1 MSNTLKPYL
10 NCVRT
15 TLDAALCLR
24 NFPSQTVERHN
35 KVFFHC
41 LPWNS
46 FPTHPGP
53 VYDRQPEVE
62 VGGSKE
68 LILNPVTIC
77 RNEREKCR
85 IEPSVNSVR
94 VSIMIKQSDEIEEVS
109 RSSELFFPF
118 SFFTFLISPGDFT
131 GSLPQIHPVSHATCR
146 PIHYYAS
153 KGH

>member
-1 MSNTLKPYL
+1 
-10 NCVRT
+10 
-15 TLDAALCLR
+15 
-24 NFPSQTVERHN
+24 
-35 KVFFHC
+35 
-41 LPWNS
+41 
-46 FPTHPGP
+46 
-53 VYDRQPEVE
+53 VYDHQPEVE

-109 RSSELFFPF
+109 RSSTMAGAVMTLFFPF
-118 SFFTFLISPGDFT
+118 SIFTFLISPDDFK
-131 GSLPQIHPVSHATCR
+131 GSLPQIYPVSHATCR

-153 KGH
+153 KGN